1 MSRRPPAA
9 RTAFGPM
16 VIAAV
21 EQFEPEDRRILTDP
35 LAPRL
40 LPPGLAL
47 VARACRWRALRDRLA
62 TMTEAKGHGFPGV
75 WGSLPRS
82 FWGGMLCRKR
92 YVDEQVTSAVAA
104 GIDQVVVL
112 GAGLSSAAYR
122 AGKRAQAYEVDLPDN
137 VDTKR
142 ARVRAALGAV
152 PEHVSLVAADFE
164 TDDLA
169 GALAAAGFRAER
181 PVMVVWEAV
190 TQYLTEDGV
199 RSTFAWLATA
209 AAGSRLIFTYVRK
222 DFLDSTETYGAEAAH
237 REFVRDNDLWHFG
250 LLPGEVAP
258 LLAEYGWTEEEQA
271 GAAEYERRYVEPTG
285 RRLPVSEVERFVAAT
300 KP

>member
-21 EQFEPEDRRILTDP
+21 EQFVPEDRRILTDP

-47 VARACRWRALRDRLA
+47 VARACRWRALRDRLV
-62 TMTEAKGHGFPGV
+62 TMTEAKGRGL
-75 WGSLPRS
+75 WA
-82 FWGGMLCRKR
+82 GMLCRKR

-152 PEHVSLVAADFE
+152 PEHVSLVSVDFE

-169 GALAAAGFRAER
+169 DALAAAGFRAER

-190 TQYLTEDGV
+190 TQYLTENGV

-222 DFLDSTETYGAEAAH
+222 DFLDGTETYGAEAAH
-237 REFVRDNDLWHFG
+237 REFVRDHDLWHFG